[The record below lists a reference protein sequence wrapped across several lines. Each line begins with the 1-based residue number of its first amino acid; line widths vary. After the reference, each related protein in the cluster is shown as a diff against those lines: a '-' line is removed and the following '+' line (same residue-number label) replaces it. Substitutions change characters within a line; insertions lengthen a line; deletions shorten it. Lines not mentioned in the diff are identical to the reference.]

1 MGKTDSEERE
11 DGEGRGAAPP
21 KLPHQASGEQSEA
34 SQQASCIH
42 TCSRGHA
49 RSPPVLPLSST
60 LHTLASLILT
70 TAQVLPLS
78 YRRETWGTETSRH
91 QPWGTTGS
99 QQKQDLVQATKV
111 QSPCFYHHTSC
122 PTGIAQPSGWGRGRS
137 VHHGIPCVEHCDLHL
152 IGPRQTPVEGM
163 RNEGMNL

>member
-1 MGKTDSEERE
+1 MERE
-11 DGEGRGAAPP
+11 GGQPRPNCLTRPAESIGGKP
-21 KLPHQASGEQSEA
+21 A
-34 SQQASCIH
+34 SQLHPHLQPWSRPIPARPASFEYFTYTRIFNPHNCPG
-42 TCSRGHA
+42 TS
-49 RSPPVLPLSST
+49 
-60 LHTLASLILT
+60 
-70 TAQVLPLS
+70 LS

-91 QPWGTTGS
+91 QPWGTAGS

-137 VHHGIPCVEHCDLHL
+137 VHHRIPCMEHCDLHL